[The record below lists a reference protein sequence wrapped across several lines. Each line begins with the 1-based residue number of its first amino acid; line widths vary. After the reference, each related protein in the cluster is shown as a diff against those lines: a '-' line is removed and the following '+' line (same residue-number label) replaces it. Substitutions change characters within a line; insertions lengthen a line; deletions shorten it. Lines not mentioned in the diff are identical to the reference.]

1 VFVNGSSLRR
11 VERVL
16 VVGGGKNEGAFGA
29 NTSKPESKEK
39 RREASISECL
49 LEAVL

>member
-1 VFVNGSSLRR
+1 MLVNGSSLRR

-16 VVGGGKNEGAFGA
+16 VVGGGKNEGVFGA
-29 NTSKPESKEK
+29 NTLKSGSKEK

-49 LEAVL
+49 LEAIL

>member
-29 NTSKPESKEK
+29 NTSKPSKEK